1 MFRLITPKTDD
12 ELARYYDFRWR
23 MLREPW
29 HMPVGSERDAYDA
42 MSCHRM
48 IVSDNGQ
55 TIAIGR
61 LYMTPDNDG
70 QIRYMAVH
78 PDHRHQGMGA
88 IVLMALESLARQ
100 EGAKRLVCNAREEA
114 IPFYARSGFT
124 NQGELSEERGPVRHQ
139 QMLKRLDPMNEVVR
153 HPEWCQELQSL
164 WQAQIPISEK
174 MGVRISQYTGYRF
187 EVSALINANLN
198 PNESMFAG
206 SIFTMATLAG
216 WGFTWMLLKER
227 KLEADIILAD
237 SHIRYLSPVR
247 ERPRAVVTVEDLQG
261 DVERLAQRRKG
272 RVMVKVQVYSDETLA
287 ATFSGTYMLFPAH
300 PVEETD
306 IDDAEA

>member
-1 MFRLITPKTDD
+1 MFRLITPKTAD

-29 HMPVGSERDAYDA
+29 HMPVGSERDAYDD

-48 IVSDNGQ
+48 IVSDSDD

-78 PDHRHQGMGA
+78 PAHRHQGMGA

-100 EGAKRLVCNAREEA
+100 DGAKRLVCNAREDA
-114 IPFYARSGFT
+114 IPFYLRGGFT
-124 NQGELSEERGPVRHQ
+124 SQGELSEEKGPVRHQ
-139 QMLKRLDPMNEVVR
+139 QMLKHLDPLNEVVR
-153 HPEWCQELQSL
+153 HPEWCQQLQAL

-174 MGVRISQYTGYRF
+174 MGIKISQYTGYRF

-198 PNESMFAG
+198 PSESMFAG

-216 WGFTWMLLKER
+216 WGFIWMLLKER
-227 KLEADIILAD
+227 KLGAEIVLAD
-237 SHIRYLSPVR
+237 SHIRYLSPVK
-247 ERPRAVVTVEDLQG
+247 ERPRAIVTVEDLQG
-261 DVERLAQRRKG
+261 DVERLAKHRKG
-272 RVMVKVQVYSDETLA
+272 RAVVKVHVFSGETLA
-287 ATFSGTYMLFPAH
+287 ASFNGTYMLYPSQDD
-300 PVEETD
+300 TD
-306 IDDAEA
+306 SV